1 MRSGNPL
8 WAVIPSIDRHDDLQR
23 LIKTLITSD
32 VNVVVIDT
40 GYKTP
45 LEIEHVDVIRDT
57 DPVRNISRW
66 WNIGLEHVAANVG
79 LTEYTVAVLN
89 DDVVLPAG
97 SVQRLAA
104 AINDTATAAACP
116 LPGLRTPYL
125 VVHGLETHH
134 RMTGFVF
141 ALRGSLN
148 LRADEHLQWWYGDN
162 DLDWRARQHGG
173 VAFVGGAWEGFDHL
187 YPNSTTTGELAA
199 QAGRDRETFI
209 KKWGRA
215 PW

>member
-8 WAVIPSIDRHDDLQR
+8 WAVIPSIDRHQELQQ
-23 LIKTLITSD
+23 LIKTLVSSD

-45 LEIEHVDVIRDT
+45 LELEGVDVIRDI

-66 WNIGLEHVAANVG
+66 WNIGLDHVANHVG
-79 LTEYTVAVLN
+79 LAEYTVAVLN

-97 SVQRLAA
+97 SVQRLAKE
-104 AINDTATAAACP
+104 ITDTESAGACP
-116 LPGLRTPYL
+116 LPGLRAPYIK
-125 VVHGLETHH
+125 VTGLDTHY
-134 RMTGFVF
+134 RMTGFAF

-148 LRADEHLQWWYGDN
+148 LRADESLQWWYGDN
-162 DLDWRARQHGG
+162 DLDWHARQIGG
-173 VAFVGGAWEGFDHL
+173 MTFVGGAWEGFDHL
-187 YPNSTTTGELAA
+187 YPNSTTVGELAA
-199 QAGRDRETFI
+199 QAGRDRETFV